1 MAGLFGQLHQLGGTG
16 GVRVLLVEVQNL
28 LGKVL
33 TAPLDMVFH
42 VFLCKFAV
50 LQGLLEDWAVEECL
64 CFLTGL
70 LPVLRF
76 AGFLQGPRPLA
87 EGFKFLVQ
95 LPDIQLICGNVG
107 DLLQHPLPEDAI
119 EEFGPAHEGGF
130 QLQLLPS
137 HLIELFRQLL
147 PLEEVVDEPHP
158 RRVALRRRGVSV
170 LEVPEH
176 VAVQDLP
183 RLLQLPL
190 CPAAFF
196 RQPEKSP
203 IVRETPGD
211 RPLRALE
218 GLYRR
223 TAGGQL
229 EQKLLPLKLG
239 VLIDPETELRPL
251 VL

>member
-1 MAGLFGQLHQLGGTG
+1 MKTP
-16 GVRVLLVEVQNL
+16 RV
-28 LGKVL
+28 
-33 TAPLDMVFH
+33 
-42 VFLCKFAV
+42 
-50 LQGLLEDWAVEECL
+50 
-64 CFLTGL
+64 
-70 LPVLRF
+70 
-76 AGFLQGPRPLA
+76 
-87 EGFKFLVQ
+87 
-95 LPDIQLICGNVG
+95 
-107 DLLQHPLPEDAI
+107 
-119 EEFGPAHEGGF
+119 EFGPAHEGGF